1 MPEEEKNKLKELNKI
16 GAELSNTFSNNIV
29 DDEATFEYLI
39 EDFEI
44 IKELPEDVL
53 SQAKAAAEQKGKT

>member
-1 MPEEEKNKLKELNKI
+1 
-16 GAELSNTFSNNIV
+16 
-29 DDEATFEYLI
+29 EATFEYVI